1 MLNFVNDYAEGAHE
15 KILDRLRETNRE
27 STSGYGTDSYCA
39 SAARKI
45 KEACGCASADVYF
58 LTGGTQTNQV
68 VIDTML
74 APYEGVVTADT
85 GHINGH
91 EAGAIEACG
100 HKVLGLPHEE
110 GKLLADALRKYIED
124 FYADENHDH
133 MVFPG
138 MAYISHPTEYGT
150 LYTRQELSDLSA
162 VCREYQIPLYLDGA
176 RLGYGLACP
185 ESDVGLPDIARYCDV
200 FYIGGT
206 KVGALCGEALV
217 FTKDNTPK
225 QFVTLIKQHGAL
237 LAKGRLLGIQFDVL
251 FTDGLYL
258 ENGRHALHMAGLLR
272 EAFEEKGYSFYL
284 ETPTNQIFIVLENV
298 QMEEL
303 RKKVKF
309 SFWERLDDRHT
320 VVRFVTSWATEESA
334 VRELI
339 SIL

>member
-27 STSGYGTDSYCA
+27 STSGYGTDPYCA

-110 GKLLADALRKYIED
+110 GKLPADALRKYIED

-150 LYTRQELSDLSA
+150 LYTRQELAELSA
-162 VCREYQIPLYLDGA
+162 VCRDCHIPLYLDGA

-185 ESDVGLPDIARYCDV
+185 ESDVELSDIARYCDV

-258 ENGRHALHMAGLLR
+258 ENGRHALEMAELLR
-272 EAFEEKGYSFYL
+272 RAFEEKGYSFYL

-303 RKKVKF
+303 RKKVNF